1 MQKHL
6 ESLFNCTSTG
16 ARVVKTEKGDYIVY
30 DSPVYNYH
38 LATLLQ
44 KTYPNMQ
51 ISVNAEPSSLS
62 GMLVF
67 YLFTIKTNKKY
78 THRIYNTFT
87 PVLHVQRDCLAQFV
101 WGVVYR
107 CGILAK

>member
-6 ESLFNCTSTG
+6 EGLFNCTNTG

-44 KTYPNMQ
+44 KTYPNLH

-62 GMLVF
+62 GMFFVF
-67 YLFTIKTNKKY
+67 T
-78 THRIYNTFT
+78 
-87 PVLHVQRDCLAQFV
+87 CLLS
-101 WGVVYR
+101 
-107 CGILAK
+107 ILTKNIQDL